1 VKASRQSATYWPI
14 PRGDR
19 DNGTSST
26 GRDRILRRHSKA
38 ATARR
43 ATGRTGFGV
52 LSHGARGA
60 LAFLVLAVLVFAPS
74 AAAAV
79 PSKGVVGFF
88 GSKGTAAGQLETP
101 RGVAVNQGSGNVYAV
116 DGNRVVVFDQNGKF
130 LRAFGGDVVAYGP
143 GQAVEVQLL
152 DVAAAS
158 GSYKLSFEG
167 KLTPELSATANAG
180 EVEAAL
186 NGLSSVSL
194 NGGSVSVSGG
204 PGNAAGSAPF
214 AIAFDGG
221 PLNQENVAQIG
232 TVNVS
237 LAGGTPATAI
247 TVGTSISGESGF
259 EICMPAAGDVC
270 KAGGSGNANGV
281 MNAPQGIA
289 VNQTSGDVYVTD
301 QGNRRVDQYDS
312 EGHFVRSFGKDVVT
326 TGFPGNSPEASAVQT
341 LTVTATGGKYVL
353 KFGGQ
358 ETAELAFN
366 ATSSEIQ
373 TALQGLSSIG
383 AGNATVAETSAG
395 VFKITFAG
403 NLANNPEPTIA
414 AESGAGEPLTGGTA
428 SVASTTTGS
437 NAFETCINSDLCK
450 LGAAAAQG
458 TTNGAFAAAVG
469 YPAVAPAGAPNAGNL
484 LVADAGNL
492 RVQEFT
498 ASGAFVRAF
507 GFDVAK
513 GGPGNSGTAFEVC
526 NASAGDAC
534 KVGVTGSGSGQ
545 FATTTPTRVAED
557 SAGNLYTVEPTT
569 NFRVQKF
576 TLPGNVVT
584 PQGIFDEADL
594 KGTSAATAPTD
605 VAVNP
610 SGDNVLVN
618 KGFAAGATPSCPIL
632 GTPSVAESRVVE
644 VSSAGALEGIHGAC
658 VGITPVG
665 GLGVR
670 GSGGNVFV
678 SSTFVEPRIYVLN
691 TGQPAAPTVSITNV
705 SGVDAHKATINA
717 LINPNGPELP
727 YGNETTYKLEYKKAS
742 EGSYSTVYNAEASAG
757 NRTTA
762 KAFALGVSGLEAGT
776 SYDVRLT
783 VTKGLGSGS
792 ASQTVSFTTA
802 SAPPDVSLL
811 SNLPVAGNSAILEGF
826 VNPNNAASGYH
837 FDYVSQAG
845 FEANGFA
852 GATKVPA
859 SDASVGSGGSGVRA
873 AQEISGLDPGAKYH
887 YRLVASSSF
896 GQSSAAGTFSTPAD
910 PTNCPNAKL
919 RSEQTSSTLPN
930 GSSFLPNC
938 MGLEMVTPRQKF
950 NQYAVE
956 GQVGVTDERVVFTS
970 MAALDSPR
978 LGSILDKYLASRSGS
993 GWSSHAMQMG
1003 SNYTNG
1009 NVATGLPCAYSPSLA
1024 NWTTFA
1030 STESQAKLGIV
1041 NVLQQ
1046 NAAGE
1051 VSRLG
1056 PVMTPY
1062 VSPGVFAVGNS
1073 PCLGG
1078 TADGSHFYLTITG
1091 GVYGP
1096 EDPNTGG
1103 NSSVY
1108 DVYDTPLGEPRSELI
1123 TRDRFG
1129 NVAGG
1134 PCGSSIPGK
1143 VGVETLPVKGSSAP
1157 DGSYLYF
1164 TTNLHQPLR
1173 SSCSTST
1180 YPTRIIRR
1188 DLTPAGPELS
1198 EVGTSECTRTAPV
1211 CNATDGGVQ
1220 YMGAAY
1226 DGSKV
1231 FFTTTRQLAN
1241 TDLDSGSSCSTE
1253 STSAGCDLYEYDYT
1267 RPPGSRLIQVSAGD
1281 STDPTPG
1288 KGAEV
1293 LGIADT
1299 SGDGSHVYFV
1309 ARGVLTTAPNGSGA
1323 TAKVGDRNLYLYQ
1336 RDAAYPAG
1344 RTVFIGALASSDSA
1358 VWTTSG
1364 AHRAIAVPA
1373 LGPDPLD
1380 YSQGGDGHVLA
1391 LLSGAA
1397 LTPDD
1402 SDGGFVDF
1410 YRYDAETDRLER
1422 VSRAAPGGSDNG
1434 PFNVTFEGTGAKSAN
1449 RSFIG
1454 NLGTE
1459 PGARFLSRRI
1469 SEDGD
1474 TAAFVTAEK
1483 LSPGDTDSIDN
1494 AYVWTGGKLTPI
1506 PTSGSPSVSLSGK
1519 QVVFTTG
1526 SQLLV
1531 EDGDGASDVYAAR
1544 IDGGFPVPVPPVL
1557 CSGEGCQGAPGTQP
1571 ADNPTT
1577 TETAPSSGNVKEKA
1591 KKKKH
1596 KKKKHKSKKHKQKR
1610 SGKNRAN
1617 REQGGRK

>member
-1 VKASRQSATYWPI
+1 M
-14 PRGDR
+14 
-19 DNGTSST
+19 
-26 GRDRILRRHSKA
+26 
-38 ATARR
+38 
-43 ATGRTGFGV
+43 F
-52 LSHGARGA
+52 SHGA
-60 LAFLVLAVLVFAPS
+60 LAFLLLVALVFVPS

-101 RGVAVNQGSGNVYAV
+101 RGVAVNQGSGNVYAI
-116 DGNRVVVFDQNGKF
+116 DGNRVVVFDQNGNF
-130 LRAFGGDVVAYGP
+130 LRAFGGDAVAYGP
-143 GQAVEVQLL
+143 NQAVEVQLL

-158 GSYKLSFEG
+158 GNYKLSFEG
-167 KLTPELSATANAG
+167 KLTPELSATAGAA

-186 NGLSSVSL
+186 NGLSSISL

-204 PGNAAGSAPF
+204 PGSASGSSPF
-214 AIAFDGG
+214 VIVFDGG
-221 PLNQENVAQIG
+221 PLNQENVAQLG

-237 LAGGTPATAI
+237 LAGGTPTTAI
-247 TVGTSISGESGF
+247 TVGTSISGENGF
-259 EICMPAAGDVC
+259 EICVPAAGDAC
-270 KAGGSGNANGV
+270 KGGASSAANGS

-289 VNQTSGDVYVTD
+289 VNQSSGDVYVTD
-301 QGNRRVDQYDS
+301 QGNRRVNQYDG
-312 EGHFVRSFGKDVVT
+312 EGHFIRSFGKDIVT

-353 KFGGQ
+353 KFGGK
-358 ETAELAFN
+358 ETGELAFN
-366 ATSSEIQ
+366 STAAEIQ
-373 TALQGLSSIG
+373 AALQGLSSIG
-383 AGNATVAETSAG
+383 AGNATVSETTPG

-428 SVASTTTGS
+428 SVADTTTGS
-437 NAFETCINSDLCK
+437 NAFETCTGNDLCK
-450 LGAAAAQG
+450 AGAAAAQG
-458 TTNGAFAAAVG
+458 TTNGAFASTIG

-507 GFDVAK
+507 GFDVVK
-513 GGPGNSGTAFEVC
+513 GGPGNTGVAFEVC
-526 NASAGDAC
+526 DAAAGDAC
-534 KVGVTGSGSGQ
+534 KVGVTGAGSGQ
-545 FATTTPTRVAED
+545 FATATPTRVAED
-557 SAGNLYTVEPTT
+557 SAGNVYTVEPTT

-576 TLPGNVVT
+576 TLPGNAVT
-584 PQGIFDEADL
+584 PQGVFAEADL

-610 SGDNVLVN
+610 SGNNVLVS

-644 VSSAGALEGIHGAC
+644 VSSAGALEGTHGAC

-691 TGQPAAPTVSITNV
+691 TSQPVAPTVSITNV

-742 EGSYSTVYNAEASAG
+742 EAGYLTVYNAEASAG

-776 SYDVRLT
+776 TYDVRLT
-783 VTKGLGSGS
+783 VNKGLGSGS
-792 ASQTVSFTTA
+792 ASQTVSFATA
-802 SAPPDVSLL
+802 TSAPDVSLL
-811 SNLPVAGNSAILEGF
+811 SNLPVGGNAAILEGF

-852 GATKVPA
+852 GATRVPA
-859 SDASVGSGGSGVRA
+859 SDESAGSGGAGVRA
-873 AQEISGLDPGAKYH
+873 AQEISGLDPGATYH
-887 YRLVASSSF
+887 YRLVASSAF
-896 GQSSAAGTFSTPAD
+896 GQGSAAGTFTTPAD
-910 PTNCPNAKL
+910 PTTCPNAKL
-919 RSEQTSSTLPN
+919 RSEQTSGTFQN

-938 MGLEMVTPRQKF
+938 MGLELVTPPKKF

-956 GQVGVTDERVVFTS
+956 GQIGVTDDRVVFSS

-1009 NVATGLPCAYSPSLA
+1009 NVATGLPCAYAPDLS
-1024 NWTTFA
+1024 NWTTYA

-1051 VSRLG
+1051 VFRLG

-1078 TADGSHFYLTITG
+1078 TADGSHFYFTITA

-1108 DVYDTPLGEPRSELI
+1108 DVYNTPLGEPRSELI

-1129 NVAGG
+1129 NVVGG
-1134 PCGSSIPGK
+1134 PCGSWIPGK
-1143 VGVETLPVKGSSAP
+1143 VGVETLPAKGSSAP

-1164 TTNLHQPLR
+1164 STNLHQPLR
-1173 SSCSTST
+1173 SSCNTST
-1180 YPTRIIRR
+1180 YPRRIVRR
-1188 DLTPAGPELS
+1188 DLTSSGPELS
-1198 EVGTSECTRTAPV
+1198 EVGTSECTRTAPA
-1211 CNATDGGVQ
+1211 CSATDGSVQ
-1220 YMGAAY
+1220 YMGATY

-1231 FFTTTRQLAN
+1231 FFTTTRQLAD
-1241 TDLDSGSSCSTE
+1241 TDLDSGSSCATE
-1253 STSAGCDLYEYDYT
+1253 STSAGCDLYEYDYA
-1267 RPPGSRLIQVSAGD
+1267 RPPGSRLIQISAGD

-1288 KGAEV
+1288 QGAEV
-1293 LGIADT
+1293 LGIVDS

-1323 TAKVGDRNLYLYQ
+1323 TAKVGDRNLYMYQ

-1344 RTVFIGALASSDSA
+1344 RTVFIGALASSDSS
-1358 VWTTSG
+1358 VWTSNNSRM
-1364 AHRAIAVPA
+1364 AVAVPA
-1373 LGPDPLD
+1373 LGQDPLD

-1402 SDGGFVDF
+1402 SDGGFIDF

-1434 PFNVTFEGTGAKSAN
+1434 PFDVSFEGTGAKSSN
-1449 RSFIG
+1449 RNFIG
-1454 NLGTE
+1454 NLGAE

-1469 SEDGD
+1469 SEDGN
-1474 TAAFVTAEK
+1474 TVAFVTAEN
-1483 LSPGDTDSIDN
+1483 LSPEDPDSLANSYI
-1494 AYVWTGGKLTPI
+1494 WTGGRLTPV
-1506 PTSGSPSVSLSGK
+1506 PTSGTPSVSLSGK

-1544 IDGGFPVPVPPVL
+1544 VDGGFPIPVPPVL
-1557 CSGEGCQGAPGTQP
+1557 CTGEACQGAPGAQP
-1571 ADNPTT
+1571 ANNAVT

-1591 KKKKH
+1591 KKKKKH
-1596 KKKKHKSKKHKQKR
+1596 KKKHKSKKHKKKR
-1610 SGKNRAN
+1610 GGKNRAGTQ
-1617 REQGGRK
+1617 QGGRK